1 MTPSCL
7 SLSCALLLAILAG
20 IPVAQAASTC
30 PANNTLSTPASDFTI
45 NGDGT
50 VNHIKT
56 GLMWKQCAEG
66 LSTTTTACDTGS
78 AMSGGSATAMNWG
91 AALNA
96 AVAPFAGYSDWR
108 LPNQKE
114 LQSIVESGCHTPSI
128 NENAFPATPS
138 DKAFWSSTSFTTLGS
153 PLVAAWSVRFL
164 VGSFSDAP
172 PKSTDNYVRLVRSG
186 QPFDSFDAK
195 KKAQVIVFGTAPTLA
210 VGGTGTVSATG
221 GASLNP
227 VIFSS
232 LTSAVCTVSG
242 STVMGGAVGTCTIA
256 ANQAGNFQYNAAAQV
271 TQSFNVDK
279 ANQTIHFGTAPTIVV
294 DGTGVV
300 SAFTSAGFAA
310 IKDSS
315 TPNVCTISGNTVTGV
330 TVGTCTITGD
340 HHGNSNYYAAPQATQ
355 SFSIGKGSQTI
366 IFVTAPELDVGTTNT
381 VNASGGASGNPV
393 TFSSNTLSVCT
404 LSGSTVAGVTAGT
417 CTLAANQLGNANYF
431 AAPQVTQSF
440 IVGKGS
446 QTIVFGPAPTIL
458 AGYAGIVSASG
469 GASGNPV
476 TFSSTTLSV
485 CTINGSSV
493 TGIVAG
499 TCTIAADQLGNLSY
513 YPAPQ
518 VTLSLVV
525 PDPGIRLNDTGQADC
540 WDGTALVACSAAN
553 SGNTAPYPRQDG
565 RFGRDA
571 AASAGQLT
579 KLGGGAKGFDYTR
592 VCMSGELAGQGA
604 CPANPVQGTGANQ
617 WACTKDNLTHRIW
630 SLESGYGSWSSYA
643 TSAYPA
649 AMNTSNRCG
658 FNSGWRLPTRR
669 ELFSISHHGRTYPA
683 IDTDYFPGTGA
694 SNYYASAD
702 TVLSNPGNA
711 WVVFFGAGTSGSG
724 SKADT
729 FYVRLVRSVP

>member
-1 MTPSCL
+1 MIPSRL
-7 SLSCALLLAILAG
+7 SLLCALLLTMLAG

-50 VNHIKT
+50 VKHIKT

-78 AMSGGSATAMNWG
+78 AMNGGSAMAMNWD

-96 AVAPFAGYSDWR
+96 AVAPYAGYNDWR

-153 PLVAAWSVRFL
+153 PLVAAWSVNFL
-164 VGSFSDAP
+164 VGSFSNAP
-172 PKSTDNYVRLVRSG
+172 PKSTINYVRLVRRG

-195 KKAQVIVFGTAPTLA
+195 KKAQIIVFGTAPTLVA
-210 VGGTGTVSATG
+210 GGSGMVSATG

-232 LTSAVCTVSG
+232 LSSGVCTISG
-242 STVMGGAVGTCTIA
+242 STVTGVSAGSCSIA
-256 ANQAGNFQYNAAAQV
+256 ANQAGNTSFNAAPQV

-279 ANQTIHFGTAPTIVV
+279 GNQTIHFGTAPTIVV
-294 DGTGVV
+294 GGTGVV
-300 SAFTSAGFAA
+300 FAVTSAGLAA

-315 TPNVCTISGNTVTGV
+315 TPNVCTISGNTVTGI

-340 HHGNSNYYAAPQATQ
+340 HHGNANYYAAPQATQ
-355 SFSIGKGSQTI
+355 SF
-366 IFVTAPELDVGTTNT
+366 P
-381 VNASGGASGNPV
+381 
-393 TFSSNTLSVCT
+393 
-404 LSGSTVAGVTAGT
+404 
-417 CTLAANQLGNANYF
+417 
-431 AAPQVTQSF
+431 
-440 IVGKGS
+440 VGKGS
-446 QTIVFGPAPTIL
+446 QAIVFGAAPTL
-458 AGYAGIVSASG
+458 AVGAPAAVNATG

-476 TFSSTTLSV
+476 TFSSTTMSV
-485 CTINGSSV
+485 CTTSGSTV
-493 TGIVAG
+493 TGVTVG
-499 TCTIAADQLGNLSY
+499 VCTIAADQAGNANY
-513 YPAPQ
+513 FAAPQ
-518 VTLSLVV
+518 VLQMIQSLVL
-525 PDPGIRLNDTGQADC
+525 DPALRLNDTGQADC

-553 SGNTAPYPRQDG
+553 SGNAAAYPRQDG

-571 AASAGQLT
+571 AAAAGQLN
-579 KLGGGAKGFDYTR
+579 KVGAGDKGFDYTR

-617 WACTKDNLTHRIW
+617 WACTKDNVTHRIW
-630 SLESGYGSWSSYA
+630 SLESGYGNWSTYA
-643 TSAYPA
+643 ASTYPA
-649 AMNTSNRCG
+649 AMNASNRCG
-658 FNSGWRLPTRR
+658 YNTGWRLPTRR

-683 IDTDYFPGTGA
+683 IDTGYFPGTGD
-694 SNYYASAD
+694 SNYYASAN

-724 SKADT
+724 SKSDSY
-729 FYVRLVRSVP
+729 YVRLVRSVP

>member
-1 MTPSCL
+1 MLFSRR
-7 SLSCALLLAILAG
+7 SLLCALLLTMLAG

-30 PANNTLSTPASDFTI
+30 PANNTLSTPASEFTI

-78 AMSGGSATAMNWG
+78 AMNGGSATAMNWD
-91 AALNA
+91 AALTA
-96 AVAPFAGYSDWR
+96 AVAPFAGHSDWR

-138 DKAFWSSTSFTTLGS
+138 DKAFWSSTSFTTLGAS
-153 PLVAAWSVRFL
+153 LVAAWSVHFS
-164 VGSFSDAP
+164 VGGSSDAP
-172 PKSTDNYVRLVRSG
+172 PKSTNNYVRLVRSG
-186 QPFDSFDAK
+186 QLLDSFDAK
-195 KKAQVIVFGTAPTLA
+195 KKAQVIVFGAAPTLA
-210 VGGTGTVSATG
+210 VGGTGTVNAIG
-221 GASLNP
+221 GPSPNP

-232 LTSAVCTVSG
+232 LSAGICTISG
-242 STVMGGAVGTCTIA
+242 STVTGVAVGACTVA

-279 ANQTIHFGTAPTIVV
+279 GNQTISFGTAPTIVV
-294 DGTGVV
+294 GGTGVV
-300 SAFTSAGFAA
+300 FAVTSAGFAA
-310 IKDSS
+310 SKDSS

-340 HHGNSNYYAAPQATQ
+340 HHGNANYYAAPQATQ
-355 SFSIGKGSQTI
+355 SFNIGKGSQAI
-366 IFVTAPELDVGTTNT
+366 AFGTAPTLAVGSTAAALAT
-381 VNASGGASGNPV
+381 GGASGNPV
-393 TFSSNTLSVCT
+393 TFSSNTLTVCT
-404 LSGSTVAGVTAGT
+404 ISGSAVSGVTAGT
-417 CTLAANQLGNANYF
+417 CTLAANQLGSTNYF

-440 IVGKGS
+440 SVGKGS
-446 QTIVFGPAPTIL
+446 QTIIFGSAPTIL

-476 TFSSTTLSV
+476 TFSSMTTNV
-485 CTINGSSV
+485 CTISGSIV

-518 VTLSLVV
+518 VTLSLVL
-525 PDPGIRLNDTGQADC
+525 PDPAIRLNDTGQADC

-553 SGNTAPYPRQDG
+553 SGNAAAYPRQDG

-571 AASAGQLT
+571 AAASGQLN
-579 KLGGGAKGFDYTR
+579 KVGAGDKGFDYTR
-592 VCMSGELAGQGA
+592 VCMSGEMAGQGA
-604 CPANPVQGTGANQ
+604 CPANPVPGTSANQ
-617 WACTKDNLTHRIW
+617 WACTRDNVTHRVW
-630 SLESGYGSWSSYA
+630 SLEIGYGDWSSYA
-643 TSAYPA
+643 TGTYPA
-649 AMNTSNRCG
+649 ATNASNRCG
-658 FNSGWRLPTRR
+658 YNTGWRLPTRR

-683 IDTDYFPGTGA
+683 IDTGYFPGTGA
-694 SNYYASAD
+694 SDYYASAD
-702 TVLSNPGNA
+702 TVLSNLGNV

-724 SKADT
+724 SKTDP
-729 FYVRLVRSVP
+729 FHVRLVRNVP

>member
-1 MTPSCL
+1 ML
-7 SLSCALLLAILAG
+7 SSRRSLLCALLLTMLAG

-30 PANNTLSTPASDFTI
+30 PANNTLSTPGSDFAI

-50 VNHIKT
+50 VKHIKT

-66 LSTTTTACDTGS
+66 LSTTTTACDTGY
-78 AMSGGSATAMNWG
+78 AMNGGNASSMNWD

-96 AVAPFAGYSDWR
+96 VVAPFAGYSDWR
-108 LPNQKE
+108 LPSQKE

-128 NENAFPATPS
+128 NETAFPATPS
-138 DKAFWSSTSFTTLGS
+138 DKAFWSSTSFTTSGS
-153 PLVAAWSVRFL
+153 PLVAAWGVTFL
-164 VGSFSDAP
+164 VGSFSYAP
-172 PKSTDNYVRLVRSG
+172 TKSTTNYVRLVRSG

-195 KKAQVIVFGTAPTLA
+195 KKAQVIVFGTAPALV
-210 VGGTGTVSATG
+210 VGGTGTVSAIG
-221 GASLNP
+221 GASGNP
-227 VIFSS
+227 VLFSS

-242 STVMGGAVGTCTIA
+242 STVMGGAVGACTMA
-256 ANQAGNFQYNAAAQV
+256 ANQAGDFQYNAATQV

-279 ANQTIHFGTAPTIVV
+279 GNQTIHFGTAPTIVV
-294 DGTGVV
+294 GGTGVV
-300 SAFTSAGFAA
+300 TAFSSAGFAA
-310 IKDSS
+310 IKDSA
-315 TPNVCTISGNTVTGV
+315 TPSVCTISGNTVTGV

-340 HHGNSNYYAAPQATQ
+340 HHGNANYYAAPQATQ

-404 LSGSTVAGVTAGT
+404 LSGSTVVGVTAGT
-417 CTLAANQLGNANYF
+417 CTLAANQSGNANYF

-493 TGIVAG
+493 TGLVTG

-518 VTLSLVV
+518 VTLSLVL
-525 PDPGIRLNDTGQADC
+525 PDPAIRLNDTGQADC

-553 SGNTAPYPRQDG
+553 GGNAAAYPRQDG

-571 AASAGQLT
+571 AAASGQLN
-579 KLGGGAKGFDYTR
+579 KVGAGDKGFDYTR
-592 VCMSGELAGQGA
+592 VCMSGEIAGQGA
-604 CPANPVQGTGANQ
+604 CPANPVPGTSANQ
-617 WACTKDNLTHRIW
+617 WACTRDNVTHRVW
-630 SLESGYGSWSSYA
+630 SLESGHGDWSSYA
-643 TSAYPA
+643 TSVYPA
-649 AMNTSNRCG
+649 AMNASNRCG
-658 FNSGWRLPTRR
+658 YGTGWRLPTRR

-683 IDTDYFPGTGA
+683 IDTGYFPGTGA
-694 SNYYASAD
+694 SDYYASAD

-724 SKADT
+724 SKTDPY
-729 FYVRLVRSVP
+729 YVRLVRSVP